1 MRLYPEFDAF
11 YFFKETVINELIIRL
26 FSLKNRDTLCGRK
39 FQSQLFLTEL
49 TCELLQ
55 AIWLDRKQ
63 QSATCIWPK

>member
-55 AIWLDRKQ
+55 AI
-63 QSATCIWPK
+63 